1 MTAGFFVGCDQPL
14 MTTSNHREPLCAFL
28 GKPAPDEP
36 FPDSNKGANFDARVM
51 KLYEGRFKRA
61 FRNVAVILVG
71 ILAAIVAL
79 VMSWWT

>member
-1 MTAGFFVGCDQPL
+1 MTAGFFMDVTL
-14 MTTSNHREPLCAFL
+14 TTSHHREPLCAFL
-28 GKPAPDEP
+28 GKPVPEEP

-71 ILAAIVAL
+71 IVAAVVAL
-79 VMSWWT
+79 VVRR